1 MTRLARLAVVG
12 TIALG
17 STMAAASAAPI
28 IPNSFSQTNPSIVH
42 VWGGCGWGFHPTPWG
57 RCAEPLGLPPISA
70 LLWISSALAVLLRW
84 WILSILAS
92 PVLVRVLT
100 GNRQQSCIKEE

>member
-1 MTRLARLAVVG
+1 MKRLARLAVVG

-28 IPNSFSQTNPSIVH
+28 VPNGTSQTNPSIVQ

-57 RCAEPLGLPPISA
+57 RCVPN
-70 LLWISSALAVLLRW
+70 RW
-84 WILSILAS
+84 GYHRYQPYYGYRPHW
-92 PVLVRVLT
+92 
-100 GNRQQSCIKEE
+100 QSYYGGGYYPYWRHRYWYGY

>member
-1 MTRLARLAVVG
+1 MKRLARLAVVG

-42 VWGGCGWGFHPTPWG
+42 VWGGCGWWVHPNPWG
-57 RCAEPLGLPPISA
+57 RC
-70 LLWISSALAVLLRW
+70 VLNRW
-84 WILSILAS
+84 GYYRYRPYYGYRPYW
-92 PVLVRVLT
+92 
-100 GNRQQSCIKEE
+100 QSYYPGDYYPHWQRRYWYGY